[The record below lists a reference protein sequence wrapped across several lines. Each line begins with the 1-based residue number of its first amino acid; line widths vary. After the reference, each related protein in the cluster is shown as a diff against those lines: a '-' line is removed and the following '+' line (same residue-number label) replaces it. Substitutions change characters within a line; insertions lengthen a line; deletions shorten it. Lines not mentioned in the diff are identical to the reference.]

1 MHSYSGQKKVGSS
14 TLDVV
19 KLTPI
24 DKNKSYFLVKLSV
37 DKLANKIKQMSVHN
51 KNGIV
56 TTYTISKFEPNV
68 NINDSYF
75 KFNPKD
81 KPGVIEID
89 LR

>member
-1 MHSYSGQKKVGSS
+1 
-14 TLDVV
+14 
-19 KLTPI
+19 
-24 DKNKSYFLVKLSV
+24 
-37 DKLANKIKQMSVHN
+37 MSVHN